1 MPQSDR
7 VVIVNERVLVHRSG
21 FTGDLLAFDAH
32 AIKQILDKCTMLRES
47 PEEAGKAK
55 CRITGRTDN
64 LHRLRTGNFRI
75 FYTYDDEKVSLWC
88 VRRKTVKGQYRGI
101 KGGDVTYD
109 GLEEVEDSDL
119 DLDIPELQPQRGF
132 EAWVQPVEKK
142 RLLPEPITPELLRA
156 LKIPLAFDARLTTI
170 ETEEDLLACPGV
182 PDDYLLA
189 IDRHMLEEP
198 IELRSEQPELV
209 APGGVDDLLRFT
221 QGELV
226 GFLLRLNPE
235 QEKFVTWA
243 MSANGPTLVRGGPGT
258 GKSTV
263 AIYRAREMIRML
275 REVGVVEPRVLFTTY
290 TNALVTVSRQ
300 LLRSLLGDDAI
311 CVDVRTA
318 DSLVGHVLD
327 RCGMNGQRP
336 SASKR
341 ETLRTA
347 ALNSTQFP
355 GNALH
360 QGAYARTIER
370 LGRRYVFDEIETV
383 IHARDLTSFAEYES
397 TPRPGRLVGLTSDH
411 RRAVWAVAEAYGRVI
426 ADSGVQTWEQARA
439 SAARLARAGESSVP
453 SYDAVIVDEAQD
465 LDASTLRLLIE
476 VCAEPNRLFVTADVH
491 QTIHAAGFSWQA
503 VHDDLRFVGRTGVL
517 RVNHRSTKEITEAAR
532 SYLTAGIAE
541 GLDPDEQSYVHNGP
555 PPAVRA
561 VADLNTEADLVARF
575 LRGATRE
582 LRLTIGSGAVLVP
595 DKYVGE
601 ALAEALERREIPA
614 VYRNSRDFE
623 LDDNSISILPLT
635 AAKGLEFPVVAVA
648 GFSRSK
654 WPRLDG
660 LDGDAEIEALVKARR
675 TLFVAMTRAMRALLV
690 VTPADDDS
698 MLYDGFDPELWNT
711 A

>member
-1 MPQSDR
+1 MSR
-7 VVIVNERVLVHRSG
+7 ALVHRSG
-21 FTGDLLAFDAH
+21 FTGDLLGFDAPV
-32 AIKQILDKCTMLRES
+32 IKQILDKCTMLQDN
-47 PEEAGKAK
+47 PEEGGKSKA
-55 CRITGRTDN
+55 RLNGRSDG
-64 LHRLRTGNFRI
+64 LHRLRTGNFRL
-75 FYTYDDEKVSLWC
+75 FYTYDDEKVSLWA
-88 VRRKTVKGQYRGI
+88 VRRKTVKGQYRGQ

-109 GLEEVEDSDL
+109 ALGEIEDTDL
-119 DLDIPELQPQRGF
+119 DLEIPELQPQPGF
-132 EAWVQPVEKK
+132 ETWVQPVERT

-156 LKIPLAFDARLTTI
+156 IKIPPAFHARLLPVRTQ
-170 ETEEDLLACPGV
+170 EDLLACPGV

-189 IDRHMLEEP
+189 IDRHMFDEP
-198 IELRSEQPELV
+198 IELRSDQPELV
-209 APGGVDDLLRFT
+209 APRGVDDLLRFT

-243 MSANGPTLVRGGPGT
+243 TTANGPTLVRGGPGT

-263 AIYRAREMIRML
+263 AIYRAREMIRVL
-275 REVGVVEPRVLFTTY
+275 REAGIAEPRVLFTTY
-290 TNALVTVSRQ
+290 TNALVTFSSQ
-300 LLRSLLGDDAI
+300 LLRSLLGADAI
-311 CVDVRTA
+311 CIDVRTT
-318 DSLVGHVLD
+318 DSLVGYVLG
-327 RCGMNGQRP
+327 RCGMNLPRP

-341 ETLRTA
+341 ETFRTA
-347 ALNSTQFP
+347 ALASAHYP
-355 GNALH
+355 GNALQQNAH
-360 QGAYARTIER
+360 TRTIER
-370 LGRRYVFDEIETV
+370 LGRRYVFEEIETV
-383 IHARDLTSFAEYES
+383 IHARDLTSFAEYET
-397 TPRPGRLVGLTSDH
+397 TPRPGRRVGLTSDH
-411 RRAVWAVAEAYGRVI
+411 RRAVWAVSEAYGRAI
-426 ADSGVQTWEQARA
+426 ADAGVQTWEQARA
-439 SAARLARAGESSVP
+439 SAARLARAGEPTVP

-465 LDASTLRLLIE
+465 LDASALRLLVE
-476 VCAEPNRLFVTADVH
+476 VCAQPNRLFVTADVH

-517 RVNHRSTKEITEAAR
+517 RSNHRSTKEITEAAR
-532 SYLTAGIAE
+532 TYLAAGIAE

-561 VADLNTEADLVARF
+561 VADLNEEADLVARF

-601 ALAEALERREIPA
+601 PLAEALESREIPA

-648 GFSRSK
+648 GFGRSK
-654 WPRLDG
+654 WPHLDG

-675 TLFVAMTRAMRALLV
+675 TFFVAMTRAMRALLV

-711 A
+711 H